1 MKKLNK
7 DQKAIMFNALV
18 GAGLAVIMLFA
29 ILNIGTYINGTIA
42 SSLIESYGPTT
53 HRTALEN
60 NTVDTL
66 ENITAG
72 YDNVIEIMVVAT
84 IILAITLP
92 LAAVVAIKKLF

>member
-42 SSLIESYGPTT
+42 SSLVESYGDAGD
-53 HRTALEN
+53 RTALEN
-60 NTVDTL
+60 RTVDTL